1 MAARPQSQTCTRA
14 QRTTRGCAC
23 KRARSASVGVACSEH
38 ATPRLGAPG
47 SAAPR
52 RVARAQCGFSR
63 LLEGPNVV
71 FGAARS
77 RRAALVVYYAAN
89 APSHRFAFPTLSRLR
104 PGLLQVQC
112 RILLAERSLC
122 FRGAAAAA
130 RSRQAAAA
138 PRTCRAVRASQL
150 APRAFQWP
158 RRQLPPST
166 TTPCLGACCWSLL
179 RVSVSEGTSER
190 RSSAY

>member
-1 MAARPQSQTCTRA
+1 MQACALSLCGCGVLRARHTEARRRA
-14 QRTTRGCAC
+14 HQAPRLRGAWL
-23 KRARSASVGVACSEH
+23 ARSA
-38 ATPRLGAPG
+38 G
-47 SAAPR
+47 SQGCLRGPLWFSALH
-52 RVARAQCGFSR
+52 ARAV
-63 LLEGPNVV
+63 L
-71 FGAARS
+71 RS
-77 RRAALVVYYAAN
+77 SFTTPP
-89 APSHRFAFPTLSRLR
+89 PSHRFAFPTLSRLR

-122 FRGAAAAA
+122 FRGGAAAA

-150 APRAFQWP
+150 TPRAFQWP